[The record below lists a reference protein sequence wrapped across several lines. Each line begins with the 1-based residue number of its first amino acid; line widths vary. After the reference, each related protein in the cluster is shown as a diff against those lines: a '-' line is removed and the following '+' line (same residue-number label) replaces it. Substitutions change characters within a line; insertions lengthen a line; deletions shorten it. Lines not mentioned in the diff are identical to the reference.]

1 MYRRIEKEI
10 LDKIFELGM
19 TGMSTEKIAK
29 NVGCS
34 TSTVRSYLKKMNAF
48 NGRQKPRLSKTE
60 WKVHCETCLY
70 AFRRPMKSHAT
81 HLACGCELEVD
92 HPETCRRWLDTERT
106 AKIPEW
112 IDVKDDLPMSKD
124 GKKSIVVKARLS
136 NGRIVKAYYSDKYQK
151 WYLSDGKKL
160 PKDTHVLKWRSDD
173 EKK

>member
-81 HLACGCELEVD
+81 HLACGCELEVAD
-92 HPETCRRWLDTERT
+92 PVKCRRWLDTERIMP
-106 AKIPEW
+106 IPEW
-112 IDVKDDLPMSKD
+112 IDVEDDLPVSQNSNR
-124 GKKSIVVKARLS
+124 SITVKVRLS
-136 NGRIVKAYYSDKYQK
+136 NGSIANAYYSDKYKK
-151 WYLSDGKKL
+151 WYLHDGKNL
-160 PKDTHVLKWRSDD
+160 PKKVDVVKWRSK
-173 EKK
+173 EE